1 MNKGLELSAVGEL
14 VSGLTVYGGVT
25 LLNARLEDTGIAAT
39 NDKTFVGAPKVKG
52 NALFEYRIPGVPGLV
67 AIFDWQFS
75 GTRPGN
81 DTNSFYVAGYNLLD
95 IGARYS
101 PNLLGKN
108 VTWRLAV
115 NNVADKSYWSTV
127 APSNLTG
134 TNTGNLLAHLGAP
147 RTVLASASFD
157 F

>member
-1 MNKGLELSAVGEL
+1 
-14 VSGLTVYGGVT
+14 
-25 LLNARLEDTGIAAT
+25 
-39 NDKTFVGAPKVKG
+39 
-52 NALFEYRIPGVPGLV
+52 
-67 AIFDWQFS
+67 
-75 GTRPGN
+75 
-81 DTNSFYVAGYNLLD
+81 VAGYNLLD